1 MPTGHRWPNNLND
14 MIKTETS
21 AHSIVQP
28 HLQVQGIGPDL
39 VLLHGFAARGDM
51 FSPLLPYLA
60 HYRTWVP
67 DLRGYGHSGH
77 MPGPYTLH
85 QHMQDVITHLAQ
97 AGVTSYHL
105 LGYSMGGA
113 LAQLIAHHYP
123 AQVKSL
129 MLCCTWSHKQGT
141 LQEDV
146 QHWLAPWALR
156 MIGARRIAHHF
167 KGWMAKSNGIVDPA
181 VAEWYRQTMLQTSD
195 EALGQ
200 GAESLMAFDSRPWLS
215 SLNIPTLVVGAQSD
229 WVVPFYH
236 SQQLAKG
243 ITGSQFVPI
252 AHAGHGAIF
261 THTAALGQAVLH
273 FLSAR

>member
-1 MPTGHRWPNNLND
+1 MLKTVAQPTRTAQLYW
-14 MIKTETS
+14 
-21 AHSIVQP
+21 
-28 HLQVQGIGPDL
+28 QVQGSGPDV

-51 FSPLLPYLA
+51 FTPLLPYLTG
-60 HYRTWVP
+60 YRTWVP
-67 DLRGYGHSGH
+67 DLRGYGHSGR
-77 MPGPYTLH
+77 MPGPFTLH
-85 QHMQDVITHLAQ
+85 QHMHDVVTHMAQ
-97 AGVTSYHL
+97 AGVSHYHV

-113 LAQLIAHHYP
+113 LAQLIAHHHP
-123 AQVKSL
+123 QQVKSL

-146 QHWLAPWALR
+146 QHWMAPWALR
-156 MIGARRIAHHF
+156 MLGARRIAKHF

-215 SLNIPTLVVGAQSD
+215 LLHMPTLVVGAQSD

-236 SQQLAKG
+236 AQQLAKG
-243 ITGSQFVPI
+243 IPGSQFVPI

-261 THTAALGQAVLH
+261 THSATLGEAIHQ
-273 FLSAR
+273 FLSAC